1 MQLFSVTF
9 SLFIAAVA
17 PQYDSDSGSTSDCD
31 RVCLAIYEPVCGS
44 DGKTYGNTCVFGVE
58 KCLSGDDTLE
68 IVYEG
73 ECSSGYGSAGS
84 GSDEVCQ
91 QEFVC
96 LTVYKPVC
104 GSDGQTYGN
113 DCELKR
119 AQCTDPTLTLAYT
132 GECGSG
138 SNGDDDSASSGDCDN
153 RACTEEFRPVCGS
166 DGITYGNKCVFHIA
180 QCANETLALA
190 SEGRC
195 PTTSGSTSSHEE
207 RNPAIVRQLIFV

>member
-17 PQYDSDSGSTSDCD
+17 PH
-31 RVCLAIYEPVCGS
+31 
-44 DGKTYGNTCVFGVE
+44 NTCVFGVE

-138 SNGDDDSASSGDCDN
+138 PGTGSLSPPNECTD
-153 RACTEEFRPVCGS
+153 RICTEEFRPVCGS
-166 DGITYGNKCVFHIA
+166 DGITYGNKCFFGIA
-180 QCANETLALA
+180 QCVNESITLVF
-190 SEGRC
+190 EGEC
-195 PTTSGSTSSHEE
+195 TSTDGSSSDTPACTTT
-207 RNPAIVRQLIFV
+207 